1 MLYWLFKRVLM
12 GPAMNAAFQPWAE
25 GLENIPESG
34 PAILAS
40 NHLSFS
46 DSLFLP
52 LAVDRRIT
60 FPAKLEYFTG
70 TGVKGR
76 LTAAFF
82 RGTGQIPIDR
92 AGGSASQ
99 AAMDAGKRI
108 LADGELFGIYPE
120 GTRSPDGK
128 LYRGKTG
135 AARLAL
141 ETGAPVI
148 PVAMVGTDVV
158 QPIGKQWPNLE
169 RGTVGVR
176 VGEPMTFERYA
187 AVEADRAVYRA
198 ITDDIMYALMRLS
211 GQEYVD
217 EYAAVVKRQRAA
229 ALLKSATVEAS
240 ARAKEA
246 SARAKE
252 ATGRAKEATR
262 EVTERV
268 REDMSARAAEVSA
281 RAAEASAKA
290 KEVTERARGAA
301 GKGRAEPGGRSEAAP
316 ATEPGVKDSG
326 AQELGI
332 TGRRDDAL

>member
-1 MLYWLFKRVLM
+1 MLYWLFKRVLV
-12 GPAMNAAFQPWAE
+12 GPAMNAAFQPWTE
-25 GLENIPESG
+25 GMENIPQSG

-52 LAVDRRIT
+52 LALQRRIT

-70 TGVKGR
+70 KGVKGR

-92 AGGSASQ
+92 SGGNASQ
-99 AAMDAGKRI
+99 AAMEAGKRI
-108 LADGELFGIYPE
+108 LVDGELFGIYPE

-135 AARLAL
+135 VARLAL

-158 QPIGKQWPNLE
+158 QPIGKQWPQVE
-169 RGTVGVR
+169 RGTVGIR
-176 VGEPMTFERYA
+176 VGEPMTFDRYA

-229 ALLKSATVEAS
+229 ALLKSATAEAS

-246 SARAKE
+246 SARARE

-290 KEVTERARGAA
+290 KEVTDRARGSA
-301 GKGRAEPGGRSEAAP
+301 GRGRSGNSSTETAP
-316 ATEPGVKDSG
+316 PVTK
-326 AQELGI
+326 
-332 TGRRDDAL
+332 RDRGESSSDAP